1 MHKKPQTN
9 SIRIIAGEWRGRRL
23 QVLDREGLRPTT
35 DRVRE
40 TLFNWLMPD
49 VSGARCLDL
58 FAGTGALGLESLS
71 RGAAYVQ
78 FCEMDRAAAGLL
90 TKNVGTL
97 MGSATSSSTSTSSSA
112 SESDRADV
120 VCSDALR
127 YLKQVNATPLPFD
140 IVFLDPPFEG
150 LEILREALLLIHQ
163 RGLIAP
169 EGLVYIENNRFDDP
183 FSTSDN
189 EKSLSISAD
198 DSLEHAKGALVL
210 ADGSPVFME
219 YRSKEAGKAR
229 FGLYVYK
236 GLSV

>member
-1 MHKKPQTN
+1 MHKKPQSN

-40 TLFNWLMPD
+40 TVFNWLMPD
-49 VSGARCLDL
+49 ISGARCLDL

-78 FCEMDRAAAGLL
+78 FCEMDRAAASLL
-90 TKNVGTL
+90 SKNIGAL
-97 MGSATSSSTSTSSSA
+97 MGS
-112 SESDRADV
+112 SEVNSVSEPDQADV
-120 VCSDALR
+120 VCGDGLR
-127 YLKQVNATPLPFD
+127 FLKQVDAEPFD

-150 LEILREALLLIHQ
+150 LELLRTALSLIHQ
-163 RGLIAP
+163 RGLLAP
-169 EGLVYIENNRFDDP
+169 DGLVYIENNRFDDP
-183 FSTSDN
+183 FSTSN
-189 EKSLSISAD
+189 EA
-198 DSLEHAKGALVL
+198 E
-210 ADGSPVFME
+210 GSPVYKE

-236 GLSV
+236 R